1 MPTRMPMTNLTF
13 FQERVVDGVLKYR
26 DSPAKPWVEYTKQEL
41 TERLEV
47 IQKSAAVTELE
58 TLREQVADLLTQQK
72 QLNRQLLSF
81 QNTELPKAV
90 EDATKKLMANVLAI
104 IDTEEELSGSPT
116 ESERQ
121 QLRSLDPVDLA
132 RVVVRTTKKSIRE
145 RITS

>member
-1 MPTRMPMTNLTF
+1 
-13 FQERVVDGVLKYR
+13 
-26 DSPAKPWVEYTKQEL
+26 
-41 TERLEV
+41 
-47 IQKSAAVTELE
+47 LE
-58 TLREQVADLLTQQK
+58 TLREQVADLLNQQK